1 MAVYQD
7 SSVKLLHED
16 TPISIRSVRISVST
30 PDFHSGKMSSTLI
43 QTTVADFAI
52 SDIK

>member
-16 TPISIRSVRISVST
+16 TPISRSVRISVST

>member
-16 TPISIRSVRISVST
+16 TPISNIKRSINVIMCSPPLVT
-30 PDFHSGKMSSTLI
+30 FNVVP
-43 QTTVADFAI
+43 
-52 SDIK
+52 